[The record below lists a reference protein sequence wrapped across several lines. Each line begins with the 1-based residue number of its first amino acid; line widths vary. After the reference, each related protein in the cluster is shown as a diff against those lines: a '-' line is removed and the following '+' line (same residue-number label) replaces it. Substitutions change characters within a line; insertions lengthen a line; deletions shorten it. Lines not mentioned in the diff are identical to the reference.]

1 MTIKTPCEII
11 VWELVPAI
19 RSELAKKLIENHNL
33 NQKEAA
39 EKLGLTEAAV
49 SRYLSGKRG
58 DLQIPNGKITKEFEE
73 SCNRIFNGDKYVVI
87 GETCRICEILKT
99 QNILDGINQ
108 PCK

>member
-11 VWELVPAI
+11 VWELIPAI
-19 RSELAKKLIENHNL
+19 RSEFAKKLVKKYGL

-39 EKLGLTEAAV
+39 ERLGLTEAAV

-58 DLQIPNGKITKEFEE
+58 DLQIPNGKISKEFEE
-73 SCNRIFNGDKYVVI
+73 SCKKIINGDKYVVI
-87 GETCRICEILKT
+87 GETCRICEILKSK
-99 QNILDGINQ
+99 NIIDGINQ